1 MNIFEICLNSTY
13 VLRALLRLGDGE
25 EESKRGRITKFST
38 MIHTSREGLN
48 YYFAEVT
55 GSNGCRYVIQAHGE
69 EAEGF
74 QKETKSQNKRE
85 EKNCIHVNGGKLVLV
100 MHADTYVSSVLSAGV
115 V

>member
-1 MNIFEICLNSTY
+1 MKYANSTHA
-13 VLRALLRLGDGE
+13 LRALLRLYDGE
-25 EESKRGRITKFST
+25 EESKGGRITKFST
-38 MIHTSREGLN
+38 MIHTSRQGLN

-85 EKNCIHVNGGKLVLV
+85 EKNCIHVNGGKLLLV
-100 MHADTYVSSVLSAGV
+100 TRADMYNSSALPAGV